1 MKSKEITLG
10 GIMVAL
16 TVIILYGAAILPI
29 NKLAILTIASA
40 VVPICIIRANVKTG
54 ILVFSASSIIS
65 LFFIPL
71 NIWLLYTLVFGGFGI
86 VKYYIEKLNKVST
99 EMILK
104 FLYFNGIF
112 ILTAAAGKIL
122 LNVDLFKMS
131 AEMISKYVSI
141 NSSGIILVLFWI
153 IALGALYVIDY
164 ALTLIISFYLE
175 RIHK

>member
-1 MKSKEITLG
+1 M
-10 GIMVAL
+10 
-16 TVIILYGAAILPI
+16 
-29 NKLAILTIASA
+29 
-40 VVPICIIRANVKTG
+40 
-54 ILVFSASSIIS
+54 
-65 LFFIPL
+65 
-71 NIWLLYTLVFGGFGI
+71 FGGFGI

-131 AEMISKYVSI
+131 AEMLSKYVSI